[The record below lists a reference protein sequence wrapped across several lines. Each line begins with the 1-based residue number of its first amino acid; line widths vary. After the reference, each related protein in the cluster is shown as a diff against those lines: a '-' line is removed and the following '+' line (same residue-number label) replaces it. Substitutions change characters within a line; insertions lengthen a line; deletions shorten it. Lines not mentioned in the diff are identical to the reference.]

1 MTGLGLMFEVL
12 TFQFN
17 SESIKN
23 YKLLTFLYLAK
34 IQRTIPFLVSKKLP
48 NSKKFKKVNF

>member
-1 MTGLGLMFEVL
+1 MRGLDLMFEVL

-34 IQRTIPFLVSKKLP
+34 IQTFFS
-48 NSKKFKKVNF
+48 F